1 MTKINP
7 PTDPDNSAQGH
18 TDHCDTVQTAGLNQ
32 DYSKLLPDIVLQAI
46 ESMGFVS
53 DARILALNSYENRVY
68 QVGIEAPISDLEP
81 EPPANYDSR
90 ELKPDPVISKF
101 YRPNRWTDEQ
111 ILEEHQFSLELEAME
126 IPAVPPLVIKQAA
139 HSHEDNSFNTLFRFG
154 GYRFALFTRHGGRAP
169 ELSVPE
175 NLYWLGKYI
184 GRIHAVGKIARF
196 KYRPAF
202 SVESFVIDPSAYILK
217 NNFIPF
223 EFTLSYKS
231 IIANLLEYI
240 DANFR
245 PENFNFIRLHGDCHP
260 GNILWTD
267 QGPHFVD
274 FDDCR
279 SGPAIQDLWMLLSGE
294 QHEQQLQINKILQ
307 GYEQF
312 CDFDYRELQ
321 LIEVLRTMR
330 IIHYAG
336 WLAKRWDDPAFPLA
350 FPWFNT
356 PTYWGEHIL
365 QLKEQLAALQEPC
378 LQLQD
383 IL

>member
-1 MTKINP
+1 MKQINP
-7 PTDPDNSAQGH
+7 FTDPDNNPPDPTEHS
-18 TDHCDTVQTAGLNQ
+18 DIVQAAGLNQ
-32 DYSKLLPDIVLQAI
+32 DYSKLLPDTVLQAV
-46 ESMGFVS
+46 ESLGFVS

-68 QVGIEAPISDLEP
+68 QVGIEAPISALETN
-81 EPPANYDSR
+81 PPASKDSR
-90 ELKPDPVISKF
+90 ELNPDPVISKF

-111 ILEEHQFSLELEAME
+111 ILEEHQFSLELQALE
-126 IPAVPPLVIKQAA
+126 IPAVPPLVIKSVT
-139 HSHEDNSFNTLFRFG
+139 HPHESNSCSTLFRFG
-154 GYRFALFTRHGGRAP
+154 GYRFALFTRQGGRAP
-169 ELSVPE
+169 EFSDPE

-196 KYRPAF
+196 KYRPAI
-202 SVESFVIDPSAYILK
+202 SIESFVIKPSTYILE
-217 NNFIPF
+217 NNFIPG
-223 EFTLSYKS
+223 EFTRSYEA
-231 IIANLLEYI
+231 IIADLLKYLE
-240 DANFR
+240 ASFR
-245 PENFNFIRLHGDCHP
+245 AENFNFIRLHGDCHS

-279 SGPAIQDLWMLLSGE
+279 SGPAIQDLWMMLSGE
-294 QHEQQLQINKILQ
+294 PHEQQLQIKKILQ

-336 WLAKRWDDPAFPLA
+336 WLGKRWDDPAFPLA

-365 QLKEQLAALQEPC
+365 QLKEQLAALQEPG
-378 LQLQD
+378 LQLQG